1 MQANSSPLITR
12 NGVVSKVSCPHPRF
26 KCSNLRLFVVILMR
40 GVFIK
45 KIMHLKITAWLTL
58 APAKHNV
65 ILFIITIMVNYV
77 WLEFR

>member
-1 MQANSSPLITR
+1 M
-12 NGVVSKVSCPHPRF
+12 
-26 KCSNLRLFVVILMR
+26 ILMR

-58 APAKHNV
+58 APVKHNV